1 MLELGLISPEDLKK
15 IVSGGVKEGS
25 KEEDASSA
33 KVCLELINL
42 LANIHMVRKDATQL
56 NTLRYLFINSKNND
70 HDGNTGLKRKSTFN
84 AIDMNEDV
92 AGGKLS
98 KISTCVVNKG
108 CSKVDKTITVET
120 TLDSYDELDDFT
132 ITDTGVIAFG
142 GEIMFN

>member
-1 MLELGLISPEDLKK
+1 MLELGLISPEDLTK

-25 KEEDASSA
+25 KEEDVLSV

-42 LANIHMVRKDATQL
+42 LANIHMVRKDATQSA
-56 NTLRYLFINSKNND
+56 LRYLFTNSKDND

-84 AIDMNEDV
+84 AIDTNEDV

-120 TLDSYDELDDFT
+120 TVNSYDELDDFT
-132 ITDTGVIAFG
+132 ITDTGVIAFD
-142 GEIMFN
+142 GELMFN